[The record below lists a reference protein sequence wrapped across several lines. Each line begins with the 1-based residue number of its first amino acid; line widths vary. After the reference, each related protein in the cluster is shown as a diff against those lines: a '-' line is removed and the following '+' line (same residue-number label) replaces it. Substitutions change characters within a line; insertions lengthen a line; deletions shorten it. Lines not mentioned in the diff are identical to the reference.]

1 MSRNNLSTCLLVN
14 SFTKKMTVMK
24 KEYIT
29 PLVETEY
36 MDMTDLIAE
45 SLPLG
50 DGELQAD
57 DILVPEDKIAWDEL
71 EF

>member
-1 MSRNNLSTCLLVN
+1 
-14 SFTKKMTVMK
+14 MTVMK

-50 DGELQAD
+50 DGEL
-57 DILVPEDKIAWDEL
+57 
-71 EF
+71 